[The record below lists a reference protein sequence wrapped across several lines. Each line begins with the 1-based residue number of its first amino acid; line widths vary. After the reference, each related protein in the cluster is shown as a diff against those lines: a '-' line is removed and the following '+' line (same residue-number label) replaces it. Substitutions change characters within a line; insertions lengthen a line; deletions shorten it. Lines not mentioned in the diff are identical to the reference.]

1 MNNKIFEWTGVTT
14 AILYSLFVALNIGIE
29 FIGFSLLLLSAA
41 LIGIWAYRGKHKG
54 ILLLQFFYA
63 SAGVIG
69 MIRWFWLKNEKTFRD
84 LGSGMYTALII
95 IGLAMF
101 IFIIVFSLKRAK
113 EKRKAQ
119 QEEHEKIKEYGESIN
134 EETRNKDKWKKKN
147 YGFRLGFNL
156 ENTSS
161 SCFINYSQRNW

>member
-69 MIRWFWLKNEKTFRD
+69 MIRWFWLKINRIQTHQFKQQTRD
-84 LGSGMYTALII
+84 M
-95 IGLAMF
+95 
-101 IFIIVFSLKRAK
+101 
-113 EKRKAQ
+113 
-119 QEEHEKIKEYGESIN
+119 
-134 EETRNKDKWKKKN
+134 TRDFWDKSN
-147 YGFRLGFNL
+147 
-156 ENTSS
+156 S
-161 SCFINYSQRNW
+161 

>member
-84 LGSGMYTALII
+84 LGSGFVVKTRKYKKKELLIV
-95 IGLAMF
+95 
-101 IFIIVFSLKRAK
+101 IVFT
-113 EKRKAQ
+113 
-119 QEEHEKIKEYGESIN
+119 N
-134 EETRNKDKWKKKN
+134 FKK
-147 YGFRLGFNL
+147 
-156 ENTSS
+156 
-161 SCFINYSQRNW
+161 